1 MIILRPM
8 SGFLGSILGDKVLKA
23 SALMGVVAVAAQ
35 LVGVANWAALT
46 YLFEDK
52 EDLGLYVV
60 LLSYVPMLQLAAL
73 LGYDLALPNIPDD
86 DFPSLLLACLGIL
99 MVFCLGVYGV
109 SEWLS
114 YSLALP
120 LSVLLLARG
129 LGRIGEMVNT
139 RLEHFSLMAAARGG
153 RPLSIAVLLAICFFC
168 GGIDILHFVVLVALV
183 ELLFSI
189 CYLLVSF
196 RKVGFSKSS
205 FPGAKS
211 LLCDHASNPLVVM
224 PSTMMNSMAYNLPT
238 ILIEKFMGGAL
249 AAQYGIVLKFCCAP
263 LNLLGG
269 SISTV
274 FHGKMATARRSEVR
288 GSMLKEIRRLRV
300 MLVVFGLVACV
311 GIAIGFPIFSN
322 YILKGDWSDAR
333 NFTYLLLPLFFVMVS
348 VSPLTSAFIVFD
360 EKRYLFL
367 IQFSYLIISL
377 ASFSFGL
384 AINNLLVGI
393 GLFSALSIIRY
404 MFINA
409 KLGQVL
415 RRELG

>member
-1 MIILRPM
+1 MGGVLR
-8 SGFLGSILGDKVLKA
+8 SILGDKVLKT
-23 SALMGVVAVAAQ
+23 SALMAAAAVAAQ
-35 LVGVANWAALT
+35 LVGVGNWAALT

-86 DFPSLLLACLGIL
+86 DFPSLLLACLAIL
-99 MVFCLGVYGV
+99 IVFCIGVYGI
-109 SEWLS
+109 SEWLG

-120 LSVLLLARG
+120 LSVLLVARG
-129 LGRIGEMVNT
+129 FGRIGEMVNT
-139 RLEHFSLMAAARGG
+139 RLEHFSLMAFARAAR
-153 RPLSIAVLLAICFFC
+153 PFSIATLLAVCFLS
-168 GGIDILHFVVLVALV
+168 GGIDILDFVACVALV
-183 ELLFSI
+183 ELVFSI
-189 CYLLVSF
+189 GYLLLSF
-196 RKVGFSKSS
+196 RKVIFSKSS
-205 FPGAKS
+205 FAGARR
-211 LLCDHASNPLVVM
+211 LVRDHASNPLVVM
-224 PSTMMNSMAYNLPT
+224 PSTMMNSVAYNLPT

-274 FHGKMATARRSEVR
+274 FHGKMATARRSETR

-300 MLVVFGLVACV
+300 LLVVFGVAACV
-311 GIAIGFPIFSN
+311 CIAVGFPIFSN
-322 YILKGDWSDAR
+322 YVLKGDWSDAR
-333 NFTYLLLPLFFVMVS
+333 HFTYLLLPLFFVMVA
-348 VSPLTSAFIVFD
+348 VAPLTSAFIVFD

-367 IQFSYLIISL
+367 NQLSYLIISL
-377 ASFSFGL
+377 ASFGFGL

-393 GLFSALSIIRY
+393 GLFSSLSIIRY
-404 MFINA
+404 MFINV